1 MKIINLTSETI
12 RIIHPDCIEA
22 GSRFDRSGY
31 SLKKGQTSETLIN
44 FLPDPCMA
52 TTLDS
57 VYTVQESK
65 IVHIPL
71 LKIARVPEPAID
83 TIYIV
88 DDETFR
94 DSTRR
99 DFYTPGSVVYNAL
112 GDSIGY
118 ANLRTR

>member
-1 MKIINLTSETI
+1 MKILNLTTETV

-31 SLKKGQTSETLIN
+31 SLRKGQTSGTLIE
-44 FLPDPCMA
+44 FPPDPCMA
-52 TTLDS
+52 TTTDS
-57 VYTVQESK
+57 VYTVLEKK
-65 IVHIPL
+65 IVYIPVQ
-71 LKIARVPEPAID
+71 KVARVPEPAID

-88 DDETFR
+88 DDETFQK
-94 DSTRR
+94 STRR